1 MAKGK
6 GKGKGK
12 GAGNSDSSCNCC
24 GLLCCC
30 IILPPILFV
39 IGILIILGDNTRV
52 DRIEEYRYWV
62 LITIRYNERAQ
73 IWKDSGLESFKNI
86 SFYLDESERA
96 LYPVSSTSGKYYP
109 VRDKCQKNGDP
120 REGCVLTGAYYYKTT
135 TTFPA
140 SSTSLTFSIY
150 GPSKESISKTSY
162 DSIQTTYYT
171 ASQLDC
177 SDNLSECSSMCGS
190 MGGSWSSSSRI
201 CTVTKYLNELCY
213 RVREIDGEWQLDW
226 YSP

>member
-52 DRIEEYRYWV
+52 DRIEEYRFWV
-62 LITIRYNERAQ
+62 LITISYNERAQ

-109 VRDKCQKNGDP
+109 VRDKCQKDGDP
-120 REGCVLTGAYYYKTT
+120 EEGCVLTGAYYYKTT
-135 TTFPA
+135 ATLPV
-140 SSTSLTFSIY
+140 SSTASFSIY
-150 GPSKESISKTSY
+150 GPSKELISKASY
-162 DSIQTTYYT
+162 DSTQTTHYT

-177 SDNLSECSSMCGS
+177 SDDTSTCSSKCKS
-190 MGGSWSSSSRI
+190 RGGSWSSSTRR
-201 CTVTKYLNELCY
+201 CTVIKYLNELCY
-213 RVREIDGEWQLDW
+213 RVIKENGKWQLDI
-226 YSP
+226 PA